1 MLKGITDTG
10 DACKLRVCLCTLAG
24 RLLSPACSG
33 MFPTGAKPAGQIDC
47 RSIFIMRISAM
58 TMTTR
63 VEKDFI
69 AAYKAKDEVRV
80 AVLRLLKSAFKN
92 RQVELM
98 HPLSDDEALDV
109 IQKQSKQRRDSIEQY
124 TAAGRKDLA
133 DREAAELEILS
144 SYLPEPLTPE
154 ELGAAIEAAI
164 AETGVSSMAGMGKVM
179 SAVLAACKGRV
190 DGKTASAAV
199 RARLQKNG

>member
-1 MLKGITDTG
+1 
-10 DACKLRVCLCTLAG
+10 
-24 RLLSPACSG
+24 
-33 MFPTGAKPAGQIDC
+33 
-47 RSIFIMRISAM
+47 M